1 MSRLAFRAPSPVTIS
16 VPQISQT
23 QRHHIVI
30 EATMKPVGGT
40 SYQKNQVEEQGE
52 VLRQLRQSGKD
63 IFDYNETRQVQSAGT
78 TLYQTTE
85 TYGTALSIENIVETL
100 KSANLTLRVNFNR
113 PGKHSNTTCMALSA
127 ETLGRLIATAPDSN
141 GNKIAE
147 LRVSAEENA
156 NVPSHGAFYIAITQ
170 KGTQHYLS
178 SVDYKILGAYDK
190 LYHN

>member
-1 MSRLAFRAPSPVTIS
+1 MSRLAFRSASPVPIS
-16 VPQISQT
+16 IPQISQT

-30 EATMKPVGGT
+30 EATMKPVCGS
-40 SYQKNQVEEQGE
+40 SYQKTQVEEQGA
-52 VLRQLRQSGKD
+52 VLQQLRQSGKD
-63 IFDYNETRQVQSAGT
+63 IFDYNETRQVQSTGT

-127 ETLGRLIATAPDSN
+127 ETLGRLIATEPDSN

-147 LRVSAEENA
+147 LRVSAEQNA
-156 NVPSHGAFYIAITQ
+156 SVPSHGAFYISVTK